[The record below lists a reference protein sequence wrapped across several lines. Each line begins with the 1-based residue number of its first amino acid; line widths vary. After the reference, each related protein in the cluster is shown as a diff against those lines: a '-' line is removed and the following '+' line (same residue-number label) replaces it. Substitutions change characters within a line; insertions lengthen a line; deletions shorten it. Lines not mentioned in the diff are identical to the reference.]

1 MTANLRRKVDL
12 RKKVLKRAHEEAQ
25 KSAQKLAE
33 KSAQKS
39 AQKLDQKSAQ
49 KSVQKSI
56 YLFQRKLDELLARA
70 EKAKQEI
77 AYYNANLQNKQHEK
91 EQKEEIV
98 VDLIEARKNLAI
110 KNWYKRHRAL
120 ENRESKKTV
129 AEEPKKKRT
138 KKSDEPECKE
148 LLTLGDKVDSNGIIL
163 IF

>member
-33 KSAQKS
+33 KSAQN
-39 AQKLDQKSAQ
+39 LDQKSAQ
-49 KSVQKSI
+49 KSVQKSV

-110 KNWYKRHRAL
+110 KKWYKRHRAL
-120 ENRESKKTV
+120 ENTESKKIV
-129 AEEPKKKRT
+129 AEEPKKKRAKT
-138 KKSDEPECKE
+138 SDEPECKE
-148 LLTLGDKVDSNGIIL
+148 LLTLGDKLDSNGIIL